1 MEIKSVGDS
10 VVCEKRREFGFYA
23 GLSDV
28 PDSFGLGRPLPAKKR
43 GAVRK
48 VRGPKNYPLKEPRAR
63 WAPCGCG
70 APVAAPAK

>member
-1 MEIKSVGDS
+1 MEINSVCDS
-10 VVCEKRREFGFYA
+10 VACEKRRYT

-28 PDSFGLGRPLPAKKR
+28 PDSFGLGRPLPAKNR

-48 VRGPKNYPLKEPRAR
+48 VKGPKNYPPEKRAPR

>member
-1 MEIKSVGDS
+1 MIQSYARHAAKFD
-10 VVCEKRREFGFYA
+10 FYT

-28 PDSFGLGRPLPAKKR
+28 PDSFGLVRPLPAKKR

-48 VRGPKNYPLKEPRAR
+48 VKGPKNYPKPAPR